1 MIIVNGKEI
10 NLTENTTVAEYLE
23 QNQYQVKRIA
33 VELNGDILPKY
44 SYSDTMLKDGDRL
57 EVVTFVRRRLTFME
71 ETGLENM
78 TENTE
83 KEKVL
88 SKEEIVAALNERHS
102 PEKQKLLSAGR
113 VAIAGLGGLGSNV
126 AYALARIGVG
136 HLHLIDFDVV
146 DITNLNRQQYF
157 MEHIGMYK
165 TDALKS
171 LLLKINPYLDIDT
184 DCVKVTEEN
193 LTKLFYDEPIVCEAF
208 DNPEA
213 KAMLVNGILEHFPEK
228 KLVSATGMAGYG
240 SSNTIRTQKLM
251 KNFYLCGDRETAPT
265 YGNGLMAPRVAIC
278 AAHEANMITRLIL
291 GEEDV

>member
-1 MIIVNGKEI
+1 
-10 NLTENTTVAEYLE
+10 
-23 QNQYQVKRIA
+23 
-33 VELNGDILPKY
+33 
-44 SYSDTMLKDGDRL
+44 
-57 EVVTFVRRRLTFME
+57 ME
-71 ETGLENM
+71 EAGLENM
-78 TENTE
+78 TENTK

-184 DCVKVTEEN
+184 DCIKVTEEN
-193 LTKLFYDEPIVCEAF
+193 LTKLFCDEPIVCEAF

-278 AAHEANMITRLIL
+278 AAHEANMITRLLL

>member
-1 MIIVNGKEI
+1 MAEII
-10 NLTENTTVAEYLE
+10 
-23 QNQYQVKRIA
+23 
-33 VELNGDILPKY
+33 LNGQSVKTEAADMEDLKRQTYASEGLSEDIQRHCVWIVEGFQTDENL
-44 SYSDTMLKDGDRL
+44 SLKDGMTINWIQKGKMPDR
-57 EVVTFVRRRLTFME
+57 EEME
-71 ETGLENM
+71 SMLCARHTPHVY
-78 TENTE
+78 E
-83 KEKVL
+83 KAK
-88 SKEEIVAALNERHS
+88 KA
-102 PEKQKLLSAGR
+102 R
-113 VAIAGLGGLGSNV
+113 VAIAGLGGLGSNI
-126 AYALARIGVG
+126 AIMLARTGIG
-136 HLHLIDFDVV
+136 HLHLIDFDIVEPS
-146 DITNLNRQQYF
+146 NLNRQQYF

-193 LTKLFYDEPIVCEAF
+193 LTKLFCDDLIVCEAF